1 MDKKKLVVRGATA
14 VAVAFLAI
22 FLAPFFYPVPKIK
35 GSRDVLHASRVLD
48 LSTAGAVA
56 GESLD
61 FDPKGEGPY
70 TGVADGRILKWEGES
85 VGWREFA
92 IDSPHRQSCTQ
103 PSFPQLEHICGRPLG
118 VMFEKK
124 SGDLYI
130 DDCYLGLMVVG
141 PEGGLAKQLA
151 IEAEGLRFDFTNH
164 MDIDELDDVIY
175 FTDSS
180 KVYNIRTYMNL
191 IMSGD
196 RTGRLIKYEKKNRKT
211 TVLLKGLGFP
221 NGVALSKDRSFVLV
235 AESTR
240 FRVLRFWL
248 RGPNAGKHDVF
259 ADLPGAPDNIRR
271 NEKGEFWVAMYTKK
285 TLFAYMGFTNPWFGN
300 ILLKLLNFSQLNSLL
315 IGGTPH
321 ALAAKL
327 SETGEIIE
335 VLEDSKGKTLAFIS
349 EVLER
354 DGKLWIGSITTP
366 YIGIYDYDRLWNAES

>member
-14 VAVAFLAI
+14 VAVAFFAI
-22 FLAPFFYPVPKIK
+22 FLAPFVYPAPKIK
-35 GSRDVLHASRVLD
+35 GSRDVLHSSRVLD

-61 FDPKGEGPY
+61 FDPKGGGPY

-92 IDSPHRQSCTQ
+92 IVSPHRQSCTS
-103 PSFPQLEHICGRPLG
+103 PSFPPLEHICGRPLG

-130 DDCYLGLMVVG
+130 DDCYFGLMVVG

-164 MDIDELDDVIY
+164 MDIDEVDDVIY

-196 RTGRLIKYEKKNRKT
+196 RTGRLIKYDKKTRKT
-211 TVLLKGLGFP
+211 TVLLRGLGFP

-240 FRVLRFWL
+240 FRIIRYWL
-248 RGPNAGKHDVF
+248 SGPNAGKHDVF

-271 NEKGEFWVAMYTKK
+271 NEKGEFWVAMYTRK

-300 ILLKLLNFSQLNSLL
+300 LLLKLLNFNQLNSLL

-327 SETGEIIE
+327 SETGEIVE

-366 YIGIYDYDRLWNAES
+366 YIGIYDYHQ